1 MRTKRSDGTYTVTI
15 PLPASARSE
24 LDSITGPGKTMKRGA
39 YIAEAIL
46 EKLARG
52 PARKA
57 IPPRGAK

>member
-1 MRTKRSDGTYTVTI
+1 
-15 PLPASARSE
+15 
-24 LDSITGPGKTMKRGA
+24 MKRGA